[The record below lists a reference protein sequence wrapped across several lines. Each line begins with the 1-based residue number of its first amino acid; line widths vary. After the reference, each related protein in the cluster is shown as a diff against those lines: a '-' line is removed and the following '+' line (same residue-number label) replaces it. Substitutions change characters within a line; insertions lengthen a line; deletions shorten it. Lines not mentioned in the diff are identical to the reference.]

1 MKLLSKLR
9 HENFFALI
17 LAVSLLSFLP
27 ETLRAQ
33 SLPNGDWLL
42 QTFDSNICGW
52 LGLSGATLTFD
63 PSQDNTG
70 NGGGSCRVSTDFSKS
85 GLFMVS
91 ALNIDCCFCDSDAIL
106 QTSNYVS
113 LDFDVKWDNSSTVPL
128 SYFNTNTASAGI
140 SIAAETAYGEVTIGY
155 RPIPIPNAATIGW
168 VHISAPI
175 SQLQPEVSFTG
186 IVFETPYTAYG
197 SGTVA
202 DFWLDN
208 VKLVGQKSLPTVSAV
223 NSAGGGLTLSWT
235 APYGN
240 TYTVFKSTNLINW
253 STLAT
258 GYPSGGTLNSPLS
271 YTDSVPNSPHAFYRI
286 SSP

>member
-128 SYFNTNTASAGI
+128 SYFNKHCVRRHFNRSRNCLWG
-140 SIAAETAYGEVTIGY
+140 GDY
-155 RPIPIPNAATIGW
+155 R
-168 VHISAPI
+168 
-175 SQLQPEVSFTG
+175 L
-186 IVFETPYTAYG
+186 
-197 SGTVA
+197 
-202 DFWLDN
+202 
-208 VKLVGQKSLPTVSAV
+208 
-223 NSAGGGLTLSWT
+223 
-235 APYGN
+235 
-240 TYTVFKSTNLINW
+240 
-253 STLAT
+253 
-258 GYPSGGTLNSPLS
+258 
-271 YTDSVPNSPHAFYRI
+271 SPHTNPQRSNDWLGAYF
-286 SSP
+286 SAN